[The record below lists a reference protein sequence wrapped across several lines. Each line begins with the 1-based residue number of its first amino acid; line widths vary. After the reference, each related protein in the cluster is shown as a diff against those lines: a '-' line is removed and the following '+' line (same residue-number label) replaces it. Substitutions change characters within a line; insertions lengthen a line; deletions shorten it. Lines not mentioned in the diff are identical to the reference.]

1 MLTKASK
8 NTEPKTIGTPDLMTT
23 EYKIALVGASSLLA
37 KELKE
42 SLTESPLAGA
52 NFVLLDEAN
61 AQGQLEQVGDEV
73 TVVQIIGENSF
84 EEMDFTFFAGSEDLT
99 RKYWRNALAAGSTV
113 LDLTGALDQEP
124 GVLVRAPW
132 LSEGSGSGAGS
143 PDLLTKAVVPAN
155 AAAVTL
161 ALLMERL
168 NEVAEVRFAAATVLQ
183 PASEY
188 GKDALD
194 ELHQQTVSLLSFQT
208 MPRAVF
214 DTQVAYNTL
223 ASFGESSTVS
233 LAKSEAR
240 IRRHYAALA
249 ANSFP
254 ELRLQVLHAPVFHGN
269 TFSICI
275 ELERAISLSALEDA
289 LGGDHMDLVLEETD
303 SPSNLAAAGQN
314 DVLVWLKP
322 EPPVERLS
330 GETSRFW
337 LWAAS
342 DNLRMA
348 AQNAVECAL
357 DLRRLRPQGKV
368 Q

>member
-1 MLTKASK
+1 L
-8 NTEPKTIGTPDLMTT
+8 
-23 EYKIALVGASSLLA
+23 
-37 KELKE
+37 
-42 SLTESPLAGA
+42 
-52 NFVLLDEAN
+52 LLDVEE
-61 AQGQLEQVGDEV
+61 AQGLLEQVGDEV
-73 TVVQIIGENSF
+73 TVVQVIGENSF
-84 EEMDFTFFAGSEDLT
+84 EDVDFTFFAGSEELT
-99 RKYWRNALAAGSTV
+99 RRYWRHALRAGSTV
-113 LDLTGALDQEP
+113 LDMTGTLENEP

-132 LSEGSGSGAGS
+132 LSEGVGS

-155 AAAVTL
+155 AAALAL
-161 ALLMERL
+161 ALLMDRL
-168 NEVAEVRFAAATVLQ
+168 QEVAEIRFVAATVLQ

-188 GKDALD
+188 GKEGLD
-194 ELHQQTVSLLSFQT
+194 ELHQQTVSLLSFQN

-223 ASFGESSTVS
+223 ASFGESAAANLSRAEDRV
-233 LAKSEAR
+233 
-240 IRRHYAALA
+240 RRHYAVLA
-249 ANSFP
+249 GDRLP
-254 ELRLQVLHAPVFHGN
+254 VLRLQVIHAPVFHGN

-275 ELERAISLSALEDA
+275 ELEHAVPLSTIEDA
-289 LGGDHMDLVLEETD
+289 LGGEHLDLVLEETD

-322 EPPVERLS
+322 EPPVDRLS

-342 DNLRMA
+342 DNLRLA

-357 DLRRLRPQGKV
+357 DMRRLRPHGQV

>member
-1 MLTKASK
+1 MA
-8 NTEPKTIGTPDLMTT
+8 T

-42 SLTESPLAGA
+42 CLTESPLAAA
-52 NFVLLDEAN
+52 NFLLLDVEE

-73 TVVQIIGENSF
+73 TVVQVVGENSF
-84 EEMDFTFFAGSEDLT
+84 EEIDFTFFAGSETLT
-99 RKYWRNALAAGSTV
+99 RKYWRKALAAGSTV
-113 LDLTGALDQEP
+113 LDLSGALDEEP
-124 GVLVRAPW
+124 GVLVLAPW
-132 LSEGSGSGAGS
+132 LSASVKS

-155 AAAVTL
+155 AAAL
-161 ALLMERL
+161 ALALMLDRL
-168 NEVAEVRFAAATVLQ
+168 QEIAEVRLAAATVMQ

-188 GKDALD
+188 GKEGLD
-194 ELHQQTVSLLSFQT
+194 ELHQQTVSLLSFQN
-208 MPRAVF
+208 MPRSVF

-223 ASFGESSTVS
+223 SSFGESASAN
-233 LAKSEAR
+233 LARAEDR
-240 IRRHYAALA
+240 IRRHYAVLA
-249 ANSFP
+249 GDRLP
-254 ELRLQVLHAPVFHGN
+254 ELRLQVVHAPVFHGH
-269 TFSICI
+269 TFSVCI
-275 ELERAISLSALEDA
+275 ELDRAMPLSVIEDA
-289 LGGDHMDLVLEETD
+289 LGGDHLDLVLEETD

-342 DNLRMA
+342 DNLRLA
-348 AQNAVECAL
+348 AQNAVECEL

>member
-1 MLTKASK
+1 MA
-8 NTEPKTIGTPDLMTT
+8 T
-23 EYKIALVGASSLLA
+23 EYRIALVGASSLLA

-42 SLTESPLAGA
+42 CLTESPLAGA
-52 NFVLLDEAN
+52 SFVLLDVEE

-73 TVVQIIGENSF
+73 TVVQVIGEHSF
-84 EEMDFTFFAGSEDLT
+84 EEIDFTFFAGSEEMT

-113 LDLTGALDQEP
+113 LDLTGALDEEP

-132 LSEGSGSGAGS
+132 ISSGDAS

-155 AAAVTL
+155 AAAL
-161 ALLMERL
+161 ALALMLDRL
-168 NEVAEVRFAAATVLQ
+168 QEIAEIRFVAATVLQ

-188 GKDALD
+188 GKEGLD
-194 ELHQQTVSLLSFQT
+194 ELHQQTVSLLSFQN

-223 ASFGESSTVS
+223 SSFGESATAN
-233 LAKSEAR
+233 LARAEDR
-240 IRRHYAALA
+240 IRRHYAVLA
-249 ANSFP
+249 GDRLP
-254 ELRLQVLHAPVFHGN
+254 KLRLQVLHAPVFHGH

-275 ELERAISLSALEDA
+275 ELDRAVPLSIIEDA
-289 LGGDHMDLVLEETD
+289 LGGEHLDLVLEETD

-322 EPPVERLS
+322 EPAVERVS
-330 GETSRFW
+330 GETRRFW

-342 DNLRMA
+342 DNLRLA

-357 DLRRLRPQGKV
+357 DMRRLRPQGQV

>member
-1 MLTKASK
+1 
-8 NTEPKTIGTPDLMTT
+8 MTT
-23 EYKIALVGASSLLA
+23 EYKIALAGASSLLA

-42 SLTESPLAGA
+42 SLTESPLAEST
-52 NFVLLDEAN
+52 FLLLDEPD

-73 TVVQIIGENSF
+73 TVVQMISDNSF
-84 EEMDFTFFAGSEDLT
+84 EGVDFTFFAGSEEMT
-99 RKYWRNALAAGSTV
+99 RKYWRKALAAGSTV
-113 LDLTGALDQEP
+113 LDLTGTLEDDP
-124 GVLVRAPW
+124 GVMIRAPW
-132 LSEGSGSGAGS
+132 LNDASSQ

-155 AAAVTL
+155 AAAL
-161 ALLMERL
+161 ALALIMDRL
-168 NEVAEVRFAAATVLQ
+168 SEVAEVRFSSATVMQ

-188 GKDALD
+188 GKEALD

-208 MPRAVF
+208 MPRAIF

-223 ASFGESSTVS
+223 ASFGESSTAS
-233 LAKSEAR
+233 LSKSEAR
-240 IRRHYAALA
+240 IRRHYNALGGDRL
-249 ANSFP
+249 P
-254 ELRLQVLHAPVFHGN
+254 ELRLQLLHAPVFHGN

-275 ELERAISLSALEDA
+275 ELDHAVPLSVIEDA

-314 DVLVWLKP
+314 DILVWLKP
-322 EPPVERLS
+322 EPPVPRLI

-342 DNLRMA
+342 DNLRLA

-357 DLRRLRPQGKV
+357 DLRRLRPHGKV

>member
-1 MLTKASK
+1 MA
-8 NTEPKTIGTPDLMTT
+8 T
-23 EYKIALVGASSLLA
+23 EYKVALVGASSLLA

-42 SLTESPLAGA
+42 CLTESPLAGA
-52 NFVLLDEAN
+52 NFLLLDVEE
-61 AQGQLEQVGDEV
+61 AQGLLEQVGDEV
-73 TVVQIIGENSF
+73 TVVQVIGENSF
-84 EEMDFTFFAGSEDLT
+84 EEIDFTFFAGSEDLT
-99 RKYWRNALAAGSTV
+99 RRYWRHALRAGSTV
-113 LDLTGALDQEP
+113 LDMTGTLEDEP

-132 LSEGSGSGAGS
+132 LSEGVGS

-155 AAAVTL
+155 AAAL
-161 ALLMERL
+161 ALALIMDRL
-168 NEVAEVRFAAATVLQ
+168 QEVAEVRFAAATVLQ

-188 GKDALD
+188 GKDGLD
-194 ELHQQTVSLLSFQT
+194 ELHQQTVSLLSFQS

-214 DTQVAYNTL
+214 DTQVTYNTL
-223 ASFGESSTVS
+223 ASFGESATAN
-233 LAKSEAR
+233 LARAEDR
-240 IRRHYAALA
+240 IRRHYAVLA
-249 ANSFP
+249 GDRLP
-254 ELRLQVLHAPVFHGN
+254 ELRLQLLHAPVFHGH

-275 ELERAISLSALEDA
+275 ELDHAVPLSTIEDA
-289 LGGDHMDLVLEETD
+289 LGGEHLDLVLEETD

-322 EPPVERLS
+322 EPPVDRLS

-342 DNLRMA
+342 DNLRLA

-357 DLRRLRPQGKV
+357 DMRRLRPHGQV